1 MSLLSSLNVQL
12 LKKINPLYNDYIYI
26 YMMLKFSVQPFS
38 FSVKCH
44 NDDRMRIPAL
54 FHQEVIDFLC
64 L

>member
-1 MSLLSSLNVQL
+1 M
-12 LKKINPLYNDYIYI
+12 IIYI